1 MPTDATEASG
11 QLAALESL
19 SSGNTNLAQLG
30 TLLAGVKTGVISA
43 LEMVA
48 TGYPD
53 LRRLGRLLA
62 ERMPARI
69 AALRNFANDNPDLGR
84 LKGLN
89 GEQLAEFDLFE
100 ALDLYGKEEVHSR
113 FLVWLLDPQQNHGAG
128 DYFLRHFL
136 LATGAA
142 TPDEVLDIDWTTTSV
157 QREWLAVVD
166 GELGYL
172 DILLVNHQAQILCAI
187 ENKIFSSEGF
197 SEGVS
202 QLTHYRRAL
211 EQDFCDFS
219 RRHVFL
225 SPQGVPPQQQ
235 QEREFWTP
243 ENYTTIRQLV
253 EQTDANCGDAIRE
266 DVRVFL
272 RQYATTLRRNIVPE
286 SQEVRQLA
294 RRIYLENRE
303 VVDLIHQQQPK
314 WVAEAKQMLKEAV
327 ARQSDWKL
335 DREDAY
341 YVRFRSAQWDHFEVM
356 WTGTG
361 WLPESEALLLFEFG
375 FDDGVPW
382 LGLYLSAGD
391 DGSVRE
397 KLFEAVRQHPEVF
410 KLGDTSLKDSWTT
423 LHREEDY
430 ILEDAD
436 YGIGWDDG
444 SARAKIMDW
453 VAAFATNTFPKM
465 NEIIV
470 QCLRDDGT
478 GDIVGDGRSGANRH

>member
-1 MPTDATEASG
+1 M
-11 QLAALESL
+11 
-19 SSGNTNLAQLG
+19 
-30 TLLAGVKTGVISA
+30 
-43 LEMVA
+43 
-48 TGYPD
+48 
-53 LRRLGRLLA
+53 
-62 ERMPARI
+62 
-69 AALRNFANDNPDLGR
+69 
-84 LKGLN
+84 
-89 GEQLAEFDLFE
+89 
-100 ALDLYGKEEVHSR
+100 
-113 FLVWLLDPQQNHGAG
+113 
-128 DYFLRHFL
+128 
-136 LATGAA
+136 
-142 TPDEVLDIDWTTTSV
+142 
-157 QREWLAVVD
+157 AVVD

-172 DILLVNHQAQILCAI
+172 DILLVNHRAQILCAI

-211 EQDFCDFS
+211 EKDFCDFS

-235 QEREFWTP
+235 QEGEFWTP
-243 ENYTTIRQLV
+243 ANYITIRQLV

-272 RQYATTLRRNIVPE
+272 RQYVTTLRRNIVPE

-303 VVDLIHQQQPK
+303 VINLIHQQQPK

-327 ARQSDWKL
+327 AGQSDWKL
-335 DREDAY
+335 DLEDAY
-341 YVRFRSAQWDHFEVM
+341 YVRFRSAQWDHFEM
-356 WTGTG
+356 MRAGTG
-361 WLPESEALLLFEFG
+361 WLPESEALLLFQFG

-382 LGLYLSAGD
+382 LNLGLSAGD
-391 DGSVRE
+391 DGPVRE

-410 KLGDTSLKDSWTT
+410 KLGDTSLKDSWTI

-430 ILEDAD
+430 MLEDAD

-470 QCLRDDGT
+470 ECLRDYET
-478 GDIVGDGRSGANRH
+478 GDIVGDGRSEANRN